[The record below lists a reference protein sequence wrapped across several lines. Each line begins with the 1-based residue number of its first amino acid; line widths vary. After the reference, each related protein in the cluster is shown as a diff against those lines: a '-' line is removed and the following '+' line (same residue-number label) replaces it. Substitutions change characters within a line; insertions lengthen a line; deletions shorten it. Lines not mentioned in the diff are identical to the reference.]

1 MSHFRNQV
9 IMTHLFPV
17 FHNPDYTCLFVSF
30 KFTSTES
37 STDLDLVPPLLVDL
51 LLSLFPL
58 LARFDF
64 TSHLHDL
71 DLGKGTSERL
81 VECENIVR
89 ADFSSFGHLGQD
101 SELATC

>member
-1 MSHFRNQV
+1 MSHFRDQV

-17 FHNPDYTCLFVSF
+17 LHDPDNTCLFVSS

-51 LLSLFPL
+51 LLGLFPL
-58 LARFDF
+58 LARLDF

-71 DLGKGTSERL
+71 DLGQRAGERF
-81 VECENIVR
+81 VKCEDIVR